1 MTKVN
6 IGLMGILIIIIL
18 ILVSI
23 SNLNSKND
31 NLREELLIIKSILED
46 IDDETGEP
54 LIQRPDD
61 NEETVRKRLAIYH
74 DQTSPLVDFYK
85 KSSLVQNGNKYIEVN
100 GVGDIST
107 IQEQIKKAL

>member
-23 SNLNSKND
+23 SNLYSKND

-46 IDDETGEP
+46 IGDDVHEIE
-54 LIQRPDD
+54 
-61 NEETVRKRLAIYH
+61 
-74 DQTSPLVDFYK
+74 K
-85 KSSLVQNGNKYIEVN
+85 KFDK
-100 GVGDIST
+100 
-107 IQEQIKKAL
+107 

>member
-18 ILVSI
+18 MLVSI

-46 IDDETGEP
+46 IDDDVHEIE
-54 LIQRPDD
+54 
-61 NEETVRKRLAIYH
+61 
-74 DQTSPLVDFYK
+74 K
-85 KSSLVQNGNKYIEVN
+85 KFDK
-100 GVGDIST
+100 
-107 IQEQIKKAL
+107 

>member
-31 NLREELLIIKSILED
+31 YLREELLIIK
-46 IDDETGEP
+46 T
-54 LIQRPDD
+54 
-61 NEETVRKRLAIYH
+61 Y
-74 DQTSPLVDFYK
+74 
-85 KSSLVQNGNKYIEVN
+85 
-100 GVGDIST
+100 
-107 IQEQIKKAL
+107 

>member
-18 ILVSI
+18 ILVPI

-46 IDDETGEP
+46 IDDDVHEIE
-54 LIQRPDD
+54 
-61 NEETVRKRLAIYH
+61 
-74 DQTSPLVDFYK
+74 K
-85 KSSLVQNGNKYIEVN
+85 KFDK
-100 GVGDIST
+100 
-107 IQEQIKKAL
+107 

>member
-6 IGLMGILIIIIL
+6 IRLMGILIIIIL

-46 IDDETGEP
+46 IDDYVHEIEKKFDIDT
-54 LIQRPDD
+54 L
-61 NEETVRKRLAIYH
+61 TH
-74 DQTSPLVDFYK
+74 DLLKPQ
-85 KSSLVQNGNKYIEVN
+85 
-100 GVGDIST
+100 
-107 IQEQIKKAL
+107 

>member
-46 IDDETGEP
+46 IDDDVHE
-54 LIQRPDD
+54 
-61 NEETVRKRLAIYH
+61 
-74 DQTSPLVDFYK
+74 
-85 KSSLVQNGNKYIEVN
+85 IEK
-100 GVGDIST
+100 I
-107 IQEQIKKAL
+107 